1 MKKFSMLLAT
11 IVAMFMVATMPIDAQ
26 SAYAKQKAKVAK
38 KEYKQK
44 VRKLTKEGWLVFGS
58 SHTLEMALLNH
69 YEALE
74 KDGVAEVVGYA
85 TSASKNVGKDK
96 LMMSACTSYA
106 QMIGSNLKGRIV
118 EDMGSMLTTEEME
131 EFEHFYAAYENSV
144 KAEIR
149 GELRPSYSLY
159 REVEVHGKKAYEFE
173 AYYIVDEAA
182 ASRAR
187 IRAFEN
193 AAKESA
199 VAQKYA
205 DQVSKFIE
213 EGFAN

>member
-1 MKKFSMLLAT
+1 MKKFLVCLLAICLGMSFT
-11 IVAMFMVATMPIDAQ
+11 ASAQ
-26 SAYAKQKAKVAK
+26 TAYSKQKAKQDK

-44 VRKLTKEGWLVFGS
+44 VKKLNKEGWQVFGS
-58 SHTLEMALLNH
+58 SHTLEMSLLNH
-69 YEALE
+69 YEAME
-74 KDGVAEVVGYA
+74 KDGVTKLVGYA
-85 TSASKNVGKDK
+85 TSANKNVGKDK

-106 QMIGSNLKGRIV
+106 QMIGSNIKGRIV
-118 EDMGSMLTTEEME
+118 EDMGSMLTTEELS
-131 EFEHFYAAYENSV
+131 EFELFYAAYENKV

-149 GELRPSYSLY
+149 GELRPSYSIY
-159 REVEVHGKKAYEFE
+159 RAAKVHGKDAYEFE

-187 IRAFEN
+187 IRAFHA

-213 EGFAN
+213 EANFPEE